1 MSYLNRTH
9 SVSDGQ
15 PVTLYRFTLGRG
27 EREWRFTDADCDV
40 TVNGEK
46 WLATAVSDSGRRTGD
61 NLSVTLPSDNAV
73 AQLFRGIAPSQS
85 MTLTVM
91 RLHWQD
97 NEIRVVWIGTIIEAK
112 RPDVHQTQLISAGL
126 SSTMRSAGLR
136 LMWGRSCPYALY
148 DTDCKVDK
156 AKFAVA
162 GLRVQAL
169 DGVSVTVNFPH
180 VVAQHHF
187 NAGFIEWTDNS
198 GVREVRAVT
207 VHENNRLTLM
217 GGTQK
222 ISVGTL
228 ITVYPGCDGQVKT
241 CRDKFNNV
249 LNFGGIPHM
258 PNKSP
263 YDGSRIF

>member
-1 MSYLNRTH
+1 MGYLNRTN

-15 PVTLYRFTLGRG
+15 PITLYQFALGNNQKV
-27 EREWRFTDADCDV
+27 WRFTDADQDI
-40 TVNGEK
+40 TVNGEQ
-46 WLATAVSDSGRRTGD
+46 WLATAISDSGRKTGD
-61 NLSVTLPSDNAV
+61 NLRVSLPSDNAV

-85 MTLTVM
+85 VTLTVM

-112 RPDVHQTQLISAGL
+112 RPETHQTELISAGL

-136 LMWGRSCPYALY
+136 LMWGRSCPYSLY
-148 DTDCKVDK
+148 DSDCKVDK

-169 DGVSVTVNFPH
+169 T
-180 VVAQHHF
+180 
-187 NAGFIEWTDNS
+187 I
-198 GVREVRAVT
+198 
-207 VHENNRLTLM
+207 M

>member
-1 MSYLNRTH
+1 MGYLNRTT

-15 PVTLYRFTLGRG
+15 PITLYQFALGNNQKV
-27 EREWRFTDADCDV
+27 WRFTDADQDI
-40 TVNGEK
+40 TVNGEQ
-46 WLATAVSDSGRRTGD
+46 WLATAISDSGRKTGD
-61 NLSVTLPSDNAV
+61 NLRVSLPSDNAV

-85 MTLTVM
+85 VTLTVM

-112 RPDVHQTQLISAGL
+112 RPETHQTELISAGL

-136 LMWGRSCPYALY
+136 LMWGRSCPYSLY
-148 DTDCKVDK
+148 DSDCKVDK

-162 GLRVQAL
+162 GLRVQA
-169 DGVSVTVNFPH
+169 VTGTTITVGFPS
-180 VVAQHHF
+180 QLPDNWF
-187 NAGFIEWTDNS
+187 NAGFIEWTDS
-198 GVREVRAVT
+198 LGVREVRAVT
-207 VHENNRLTLM
+207 VHHNNLLTIM